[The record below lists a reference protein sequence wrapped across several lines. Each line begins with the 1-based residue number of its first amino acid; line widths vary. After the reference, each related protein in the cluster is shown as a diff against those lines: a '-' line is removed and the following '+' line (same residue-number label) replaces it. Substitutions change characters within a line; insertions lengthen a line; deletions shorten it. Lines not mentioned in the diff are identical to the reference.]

1 MKLRRSTVKRSC
13 DDYDDEWLPWFEVGS
28 HWDLGQDE
36 VRKPRSVSKAA
47 FRAFS
52 HRPSTTIGFHK
63 PHRGTP

>member
-13 DDYDDEWLPWFEVGS
+13 DDWDDDWLPWFEVGS

-47 FRAFS
+47 FRALR
-52 HRPSTTIGFHK
+52 HLPGPVIGFHK
-63 PHRGTP
+63 PRQS